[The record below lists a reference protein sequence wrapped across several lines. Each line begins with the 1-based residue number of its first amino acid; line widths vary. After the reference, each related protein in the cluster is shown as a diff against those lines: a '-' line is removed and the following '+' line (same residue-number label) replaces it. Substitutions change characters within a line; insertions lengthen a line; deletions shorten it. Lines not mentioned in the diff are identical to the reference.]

1 MFAPSLNPDPH
12 RGQSDGGGKTD
23 WARDKVCH
31 PELVSGSKLSA
42 KHTSP
47 YPLLLRRGKYSLYKS
62 RLLKVFESFLSIFGR
77 STVTD
82 YSLFTIHSSLI
93 LMQTLCLPNVS
104 FAKKNDSF
112 FTCRWKINREKRK
125 KGKEFFSGYSYE

>member
-112 FTCRWKINREKRK
+112 LRVVGKSIGK
-125 KGKEFFSGYSYE
+125 KGKRERNFFWLFV